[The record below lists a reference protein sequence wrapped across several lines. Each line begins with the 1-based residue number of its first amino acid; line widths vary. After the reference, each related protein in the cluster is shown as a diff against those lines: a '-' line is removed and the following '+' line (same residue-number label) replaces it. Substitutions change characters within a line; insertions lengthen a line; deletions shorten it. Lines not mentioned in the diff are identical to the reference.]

1 MAIEKVDLVI
11 VGAGPAGLAAAAEA
25 ARQTA
30 TVVVLDE
37 SPQPGGRLP
46 SQIHREPRFAG
57 QGNGSWSNG
66 ASKAET
72 LANEAQNAGARIL
85 CGVSAWGIFPDRYV
99 GIAPTDSSQPKRD
112 CPAGFE
118 SRAVL
123 VATGAGQNPLILPGW
138 TLPGVITAGAAQTMI
153 NVHRVLPG
161 HRVVIIGIDPLC
173 LAVAQLLAAVGAQV
187 LGVFLPPA
195 NGVQPGPTSPKA
207 AIQALAEF
215 SAYAPGIVM
224 TLAAKAGKYMSS
236 LAAACFPQ
244 GGVKIEGFPLMLRQS
259 ALSISGSEKVESV
272 VTAALGSTGQLI
284 SGSEKQL
291 PADIVITSCG
301 LSPLVELA
309 QVAGCPLHYLPEMGG
324 WVPVHNDRFE
334 TPLPGLFIAGSIS
347 GVEGAG
353 VAEIQGRI
361 AGLAAAAY
369 LKLADGETL
378 ERDIQR
384 HQSNIIKARQSAIL
398 FYPQIE
404 AGRARM
410 NRIWRDRLKLPNAD

>member
-1 MAIEKVDLVI
+1 
-11 VGAGPAGLAAAAEA
+11 
-25 ARQTA
+25 
-30 TVVVLDE
+30 
-37 SPQPGGRLP
+37 
-46 SQIHREPRFAG
+46 
-57 QGNGSWSNG
+57 
-66 ASKAET
+66 
-72 LANEAQNAGARIL
+72 
-85 CGVSAWGIFPDRYV
+85 
-99 GIAPTDSSQPKRD
+99 
-112 CPAGFE
+112 
-118 SRAVL
+118 
-123 VATGAGQNPLILPGW
+123 
-138 TLPGVITAGAAQTMI
+138 
-153 NVHRVLPG
+153 
-161 HRVVIIGIDPLC
+161 
-173 LAVAQLLAAVGAQV
+173 
-187 LGVFLPPA
+187 
-195 NGVQPGPTSPKA
+195 
-207 AIQALAEF
+207 
-215 SAYAPGIVM
+215 
-224 TLAAKAGKYMSS
+224 MSS